1 MTKSS
6 IAQHIKMAKSA
17 DTERKT
23 DGDAIM
29 KAVYSNE
36 MVGSSFYCKQVELD
50 ESEVRMS

>member
-23 DGDAIM
+23 DGDVIL
-29 KAVYSNE
+29 KTVCSNE
-36 MVGSSFYCKQVELD
+36 MVGSSFYCKQFKLD
-50 ESEVRMS
+50 ESEV